1 MVAFNRDLTLDT
13 PFGVNQYLR
22 STLGVKF
29 ESYTLAAAS
38 WPVQTLDGV
47 GGQKIAQR
55 GHVMAKITSGPDA
68 GKIGPFQAAGTAEVQ
83 TLTPS
88 GTISG
93 GTFTITFNGQ
103 TTAPIIFSATAAVVQ
118 AALEALNNV
127 VPGDVL
133 AAGGPANTT
142 PITLTFFGNL
152 IGDAPAVT
160 VSSASL
166 TGSTPVI
173 TPTTTT
179 PGVAGAADGRQT
191 LANLVG
197 ILDTFLPWQLV
208 EGDREVAVAYDASAV
223 QGWCFELNA
232 AGVAIPLANA
242 TALAMSPRS
251 TTVQGTSGNKLMI
264 AWS

>member
-1 MVAFNRDLTLDT
+1 MASFTRDLTIDT
-13 PFGVNQYLR
+13 PFGVNEYLR
-22 STLGVKF
+22 STKDVKF

-38 WPVQTLDGV
+38 WPAQTIDGV
-47 GGQKIAQR
+47 AGQKVAQR
-55 GHVMAKITSGPDA
+55 GVAMAKITSGPDA
-68 GKIGPFQAAGTAEVQ
+68 GKIGPYQASGTAEVQ
-83 TLTPS
+83 TLTPT

-93 GTFTITFNGQ
+93 GTFTITLNGQ
-103 TTAPIIFSATAAVVQ
+103 TTAAIVYNATAAQVQ

-142 PITLTFFGNL
+142 AITLTFFGNY

-160 VSSASL
+160 VSSANL
-166 TGSTPVI
+166 TGTTPVI

-197 ILDTFLPWQLV
+197 LLDTFLPWQLTERDV
-208 EGDREVAVAYDASAV
+208 EVAVAYECTAV
-223 QGWCFELNA
+223 QGWCFEVNA
-232 AGVAIPLANA
+232 AGVLIPLANA

-251 TTVQGTSGNKLMI
+251 TTVQGTSGNKLQI
-264 AWS
+264 GWS